1 MGLDKS
7 IPYYSVN
14 MVCAAPQRAPR
25 GAALPAGYAFAG
37 YADGMEEDW
46 ARILVE
52 TGMADSRERALEGFR
67 EFRENLPLTRERM
80 LFVRDGAGDV
90 VATATLWQSEW
101 EGESLARIHWVGV
114 LPAHEGKGIAKAMLS
129 RLFRRYDELG
139 LTGRVFLVTQSWS
152 YPAIHIYQTYGFAP
166 APSDPP
172 EAWELIQ
179 KMLGKER

>member
-1 MGLDKS
+1 
-7 IPYYSVN
+7 
-14 MVCAAPQRAPR
+14 
-25 GAALPAGYAFAG
+25 
-37 YADGMEEDW
+37 MEEDW

-52 TGMADSRERALEGFR
+52 TGMADSRERALECFR

-80 LFVRDGAGDV
+80 LFVRDGAGDA

-129 RLFRRYDELG
+129 RLFCRYDELG

>member
-1 MGLDKS
+1 M
-7 IPYYSVN
+7 
-14 MVCAAPQRAPR
+14 
-25 GAALPAGYAFAG
+25 
-37 YADGMEEDW
+37 
-46 ARILVE
+46 
-52 TGMADSRERALEGFR
+52 
-67 EFRENLPLTRERM
+67 
-80 LFVRDGAGDV
+80 
-90 VATATLWQSEW
+90 
-101 EGESLARIHWVGV
+101 GV

-172 EAWELIQ
+172 EVWELIQ